1 MGVIPMEVDRKSRR
15 MIVFCLLSGVVLLGM
30 AFYFFSTPSP
40 EAEKASDIVSL
51 TEQEKSSEKQI
62 LVYVVGAVKA
72 PGVYEIP
79 PQSRVYDAVKAAG
92 DVLPYADMEAVNMA
106 EEVTDGE
113 KIYIPLAPDRTAGDS
128 HLVNINQ
135 ATAAELTALPGVGPA
150 TAEKIVQYREEHGLF
165 QKKEDIKKVPS
176 IGDSKFLK
184 MAERITL

>member
-1 MGVIPMEVDRKSRR
+1 MEQEQKGRR
-15 MIVFCLLSGVVLLGM
+15 MIVFCLLSAVILLGM
-30 AFYFFSTPSP
+30 AFYFFLSPSKEETAP
-40 EAEKASDIVSL
+40 NIVELSG
-51 TEQEKSSEKQI
+51 TEKSSEKQM

-79 PQSRVYDAVKAAG
+79 VDSRVYEAVKAAG

-106 EEVTDGE
+106 ETVTDGE
-113 KIYIPLAPDRTAGDS
+113 KIYIPLAPGRTAGDS

-135 ATAAELTALPGVGPA
+135 ATVSELTALPGVGPA
-150 TAEKIVQYREEHGLF
+150 TAEKIVQYREEHGPF

>member
-1 MGVIPMEVDRKSRR
+1 MEQDQKSRR
-15 MIVFCLLSGVVLLGM
+15 MIVFCLLSVVVLLGM
-30 AFYFFSTPSP
+30 ALYFFMSPSK
-40 EAEKASDIVSL
+40 EESKTSDIVELSE
-51 TEQEKSSEKQI
+51 TETAAEKKI

-79 PQSRVYDAVKAAG
+79 SQSRVFDAVKAAG

-106 EEVTDGE
+106 ETVTDGE
-113 KIYIPLAPDRTAGDS
+113 KIYMPLAPDRATGDS

-135 ATAAELTALPGVGPA
+135 ATAEELTALPGVGPA
-150 TAEKIVQYREEHGLF
+150 TAEKIVQYREEHGFF

-184 MAERITL
+184 MAEKITL

>member
-1 MGVIPMEVDRKSRR
+1 MGVIPMEQDQKSRR
-15 MIVFCLLSGVVLLGM
+15 MIVFCLLSGVILLGM
-30 AFYFFSTPSP
+30 ALYFFLSPSKEEP
-40 EAEKASDIVSL
+40 VSDIVEL
-51 TEQEKSSEKQI
+51 LDTEKSSEKQI

-79 PQSRVYDAVKAAG
+79 VESRIYDAVKAAG

-106 EEVTDGE
+106 ETVTDGE
-113 KIYIPLAPDRTAGDS
+113 KIYIPLDPGRTAGDT

-135 ATAAELTALPGVGPA
+135 ATAGELTALPGVGPA